1 MSTSPSF
8 GTLAWARRTG
18 GNLRLRDHVAQVR
31 DALHARLRAR
41 RPPAAVLGE
50 AELHELARR
59 PLPGGAFAEVAE
71 RACRTASPPWLV
83 EHGIRTFVWGD
94 LLGARDGVAVD
105 RDALF
110 LAALLHDL
118 GLTDA
123 HPTPRG
129 RCFALVGAE
138 AAVELLR
145 GAGAGEDLALRVGDA
160 ITLHLNAYV
169 GPSHDPVARLL
180 QAGAAFDVIG
190 ARVRDLPRACVDEV
204 LRAHPRHGCA
214 RGLAAAMRAQA
225 ARCPATRVGWLVRRF
240 GFIALIERAWSQEGT
255 PPPS

>member
-1 MSTSPSF
+1 M
-8 GTLAWARRTG
+8 
-18 GNLRLRDHVAQVR
+18 
-31 DALHARLRAR
+31 
-41 RPPAAVLGE
+41 
-50 AELHELARR
+50 
-59 PLPGGAFAEVAE
+59 
-71 RACRTASPPWLV
+71 
-83 EHGIRTFVWGD
+83 RTFLWGD

-123 HPTPRG
+123 HATPPG

-145 GAGAGEDLALRVGDA
+145 GAGAGEDLARRVGDA

-180 QAGAAFDVIG
+180 QAGAAFDVVG
-190 ARVRDLPRACVDEV
+190 VRFRDLPRACVDEV
-204 LRAHPRHGCA
+204 LRAHPRHGCK
-214 RGLAAAMRAQA
+214 RGLTEAMQAQA
-225 ARCPATRVGWLVRRF
+225 ARSPTTRAGWLCRRF
-240 GFIALIERAWSQEGT
+240 GLLALIERAPFEA
-255 PPPS
+255 